1 MGKKVFLCF
10 LMVAIGICSVPASAT
25 LVSFDMTVIF
35 EGPGVPTN
43 QPPPPWLN
51 ATFDDGGSAGTV
63 DLTITALGLAGN
75 QEKVAG
81 VYFNLDTA
89 LDPTLL
95 VFSAPIKTGN
105 FNDPVISKGLNGF
118 KADGD
123 GYYDILISFNEHD
136 QQKAFN
142 GGEVVKYTITLA
154 SLTANSFDFVSAPD
168 GGMGEYVTAAHLLAL
183 GVTGD
188 SAWVTTPEP
197 TTIALLGLGALGLLR
212 KRRA

>member
-43 QPPPPWLN
+43 QPPWLN

-63 DLTITALGLAGN
+63 DLTITALGLVGN

-95 VFSAPIKTGN
+95 VFSSPIKTGN
-105 FNDPVISKGLNGF
+105 FENPVISKGLNGF

-123 GYYDILISFNEHD
+123 GYYDILIAFND
-136 QQKAFN
+136 DGQQKAFN
-142 GGEVVKYTITLA
+142 GGEAVKYTITLA
-154 SLTANSFDFVSAPD
+154 SLTANSFDFISAPD
-168 GGMGEYVTAAHLLAL
+168 GGAGEYKTAAHLMSL
-183 GVTGD
+183 GVIGD